1 MNDAALRE
9 EENAYNIPR
18 SPGEHATMKK
28 ALIFLLF
35 LLLFLGACGFVLSL
49 KAPPSP
55 IPPTATPPAILPTKL
70 PPSPTALSSPTPE
83 PPDTGWLPV
92 VSGMDVR
99 SLPVTT
105 SMGIE
110 RVNVIRLVPESFRL
124 RIHYTPGSARPLR
137 AWAMETGSL
146 LTINAGYFSE
156 TYEVVGLTI
165 VEGRPYGFVY
175 ADFAGMFT
183 ITSNGE
189 VDVRW
194 LRERPYSH
202 NETLV
207 AGVQSFPVLVKPGG
221 VMGFPADADDGTP
234 ARRTVV
240 ALDRNR
246 RILFLLAPRG
256 YFSLHELA
264 VWLVTSDFDVDIALN
279 LDGGNSSGL
288 WLDEGPHP
296 IQVDSYTPIPAVIS
310 VSQH

>member
-1 MNDAALRE
+1 ME
-9 EENAYNIPR
+9 
-18 SPGEHATMKK
+18 
-28 ALIFLLF
+28 
-35 LLLFLGACGFVLSL
+35 
-49 KAPPSP
+49 
-55 IPPTATPPAILPTKL
+55 
-70 PPSPTALSSPTPE
+70 
-83 PPDTGWLPV
+83 
-92 VSGMDVR
+92 VR

-105 SMGIE
+105 GMGVE
-110 RVNVIRLVPESFRL
+110 RVNVVRFVPEGFRV
-124 RIHYTPGSARPLR
+124 RTHYTPGSARSLR
-137 AWAMETGSL
+137 AWAMETGAL

-175 ADFAGMFT
+175 EDYAGMFT
-183 ITSNGE
+183 ITPNGA

-194 LRERPYSH
+194 LRERPYSY
-202 NETLV
+202 NEALV

-240 ALDRNR
+240 AKDRSG
-246 RILFLLAPRG
+246 RILFLIAPRG

-264 VWLVTSDFDVDIALN
+264 VWLVASDLDVDIALN

-296 IQVDSYTPIPAVIS
+296 IHIDAYTPVPAVIT
-310 VSQH
+310 VSQR